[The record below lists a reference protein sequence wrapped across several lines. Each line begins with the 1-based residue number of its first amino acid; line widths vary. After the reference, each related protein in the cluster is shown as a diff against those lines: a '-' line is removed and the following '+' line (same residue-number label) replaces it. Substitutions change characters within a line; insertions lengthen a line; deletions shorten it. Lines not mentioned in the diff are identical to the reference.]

1 MEDISF
7 QSETKIL
14 FKKYKIKN
22 KISTNNYSHNIFLG
36 KNILDNKLVAIK
48 VEKKNTQQP
57 SLESEAFILNII
69 KRPGIPKLIS
79 YGQIKSFR
87 VLVMPLLG
95 KNLFDIFC
103 KKEKKF

>member
-7 QSETKIL
+7 KSETKIL

-48 VEKKNTQQP
+48 VEKKIHN
-57 SLESEAFILNII
+57 N
-69 KRPGIPKLIS
+69 
-79 YGQIKSFR
+79 
-87 VLVMPLLG
+87 LVWNQKHLS
-95 KNLFDIFC
+95 
-103 KKEKKF
+103 